1 MAAAGL
7 WTTPTDLARLAIE
20 VQQSYAGASGKVTS
34 PAMTRRMLTM
44 EKDGWGLGFG
54 VQGTGRT
61 LVFSHGGR
69 DEGFDAS
76 FTALAETG
84 QGLVV
89 MINANDNS
97 SMMNRITGFVAKKY
111 GWPALVS
118 TYVPPVASTEALP
131 PARLQS
137 YAGRYEFSNNNML
150 TIGIVDGRLFTLT
163 DGMPNEEFV
172 PTGGDR
178 FASTDRDSRIAFAR
192 DAAGSVTGLTW
203 TRGAQTRTIPRIG
216 PLVSQLGRQMDPDP
230 AFTAKVDATLRLMA
244 RGGAPV
250 ASAPALTAGAQR
262 DFSRGSPWPAV
273 EGYRSVAFIGT
284 QSVAGRGIERHGHP
298 VDRVAYYR
306 LTTTAGERGLMIF
319 VAPDGLI
326 TDFDDV
332 VD

>member
-1 MAAAGL
+1 
-7 WTTPTDLARLAIE
+7 
-20 VQQSYAGASGKVTS
+20 
-34 PAMTRRMLTM
+34 
-44 EKDGWGLGFG
+44 
-54 VQGTGRT
+54 
-61 LVFSHGGR
+61 
-69 DEGFDAS
+69 
-76 FTALAETG
+76 
-84 QGLVV
+84 
-89 MINANDNS
+89 
-97 SMMNRITGFVAKKY
+97 
-111 GWPALVS
+111 
-118 TYVPPVASTEALP
+118 
-131 PARLQS
+131 
-137 YAGRYEFSNNNML
+137 
-150 TIGIVDGRLFTLT
+150 
-163 DGMPNEEFV
+163 MPNEEFV
-172 PTGGDR
+172 PTGVDQ

-250 ASAPALTAGAQR
+250 ASAPALTAGARR

-306 LTTTAGERGLMIF
+306 LTTAAGERGLMIF